1 MYFPLFSV
9 YFWSENLA
17 TWSFNEV
24 IEWIQS
30 LGEDYRVYTNIF
42 KQDNVDGY
50 CLYRCINDI
59 ILSRYGITNQEHQ
72 RKILSGIAELKQ
84 IQANRRGSHRNI
96 R

>member
-9 YFWSENLA
+9 YFRSHNLA
-17 TWSFNEV
+17 TRSFNE
-24 IEWIQS
+24 INEWIQS
-30 LGEDYRVYTNIF
+30 LGEDCRAYTNIF

-72 RKILSGIAELKQ
+72 RKILSGIAELKE
-84 IQANRRGSHRNI
+84 IQANRHRSHRKV
-96 R
+96 